1 MQNKAQ
7 GPSGQES
14 PFAQNSQP
22 TKTQNRF
29 PENPRPDDCRDW
41 VHSPFP
47 KPPTC
52 MKKNSGQENLAVL
65 NPNNVPQRSHE
76 KQHTG
81 PQIPQPHSR
90 FSLKSET
97 ERSRPQTASSDSNL
111 MEASLFRMFDAMEPS
126 RTPTR
131 TFDAMESSRKLPE
144 RSIPWNLLELLP
156 EHSMPW
162 NLLEPLPEHSMP

>member
-14 PFAQNSQP
+14 PSAQNSQP

-65 NPNNVPQRSHE
+65 NPNNVPQ
-76 KQHTG
+76 
-81 PQIPQPHSR
+81 
-90 FSLKSET
+90 
-97 ERSRPQTASSDSNL
+97 
-111 MEASLFRMFDAMEPS
+111 
-126 RTPTR
+126 
-131 TFDAMESSRKLPE
+131 
-144 RSIPWNLLELLP
+144 
-156 EHSMPW
+156 
-162 NLLEPLPEHSMP
+162 